1 MDNED
6 YESVEETLRIMA
18 DVMNKEA
25 VQFNIAP
32 EFLQEVADEIA
43 DLKRQLA
50 EKS

>member
-1 MDNED
+1 MEIEE
-6 YESVEETLRIMA
+6 YEIEEETLRIKA

-32 EFLQEVADEIA
+32 EILQEVADEIA
-43 DLKRQLA
+43 NLKRQLA